1 MKAFTDC
8 LCLISLLCL
17 ENHHLWLGWSN
28 ASRAC
33 SSAGSVQDRRAG
45 CGFCLCVARAVQNI
59 KMFFALN
66 ALNPSEG
73 KKAVSVCLQHYLI
86 ISIGDCPLTNWG
98 KTVSSPFWKVSPLK
112 RMSDCEAE
120 RVALMG
126 TICYDKSFTW
136 DKILISIIEKWP
148 HCFISSVN
156 VSCHS
161 VFIASVVK
169 VYEVP
174 QRDALESGT

>member
-1 MKAFTDC
+1 MLPEPT
-8 LCLISLLCL
+8 
-17 ENHHLWLGWSN
+17 G
-28 ASRAC
+28 
-33 SSAGSVQDRRAG
+33 VQEVCRDRRAG

-120 RVALMG
+120 RVVLLSA
-126 TICYDKSFTW
+126 TINH
-136 DKILISIIEKWP
+136 L
-148 HCFISSVN
+148 
-156 VSCHS
+156 
-161 VFIASVVK
+161 
-169 VYEVP
+169 
-174 QRDALESGT
+174 LEIKF